1 MQRNTESLAKRNIRI
16 KMTNKKENKKV
27 IDIETELSN
36 YLSTTVNYIKFK
48 EFIRE
53 KHKANEKTKIF
64 YENELYRKTPSRR
77 SYLFF

>member
-1 MQRNTESLAKRNIRI
+1 MQRDTESLAKRNRRI
-16 KMTNKKENKKV
+16 KMTNKNV

-53 KHKANEKTKIF
+53 KHKANEKNKII
-64 YENELYRKTPSRR
+64 L
-77 SYLFF
+77 